1 MTKIIN
7 LKTGKE
13 VKYPQKVYSVCSIC
27 EVPFVREEEGGL
39 VGGRI
44 GMLPVNF
51 CPICLSG
58 ILDMTKQLLGIEDD

>member
-1 MTKIIN
+1 M
-7 LKTGKE
+7 
-13 VKYPQKVYSVCSIC
+13 CSIC
-27 EVPFVREEEGGL
+27 EAPFVREEEGGL